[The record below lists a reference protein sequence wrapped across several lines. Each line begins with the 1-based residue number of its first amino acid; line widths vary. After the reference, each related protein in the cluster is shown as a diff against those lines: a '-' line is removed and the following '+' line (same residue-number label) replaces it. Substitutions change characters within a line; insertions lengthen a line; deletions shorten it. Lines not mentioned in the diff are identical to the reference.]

1 LGGKLYIKNKLGRPK
16 NIDIISDYSKQ
27 MQNQFTHIID
37 LLEWTDE
44 EIKKYTVDNMHLS
57 YEGSEW
63 ILSKLI
69 EKL

>member
-1 LGGKLYIKNKLGRPK
+1 
-16 NIDIISDYSKQ
+16 
-27 MQNQFTHIID
+27 MQNQFTHVID
-37 LLEWTDE
+37 LLEWNDE